1 MRISDWSSD
10 VCSSDLTN
18 PVRPELVEGP
28 SFLLTSLKEGRGF
41 DKLSPNGR
49 ENASP
54 LRPYILAER
63 IAQAIGETRLAS
75 VEEGFRHVDIFADP
89 RPDRPRAARD
99 PLLSAGAQ
107 DRLKRAVAPLPRPA
121 CSEPRGRASLVCG
134 KRV

>member
-54 LRPYILAER
+54 LRPYILADR
-63 IAQAIGETRLAS
+63 IEQAIGETRLAS
-75 VEEGFRHVDIFADP
+75 VEEGFRHVDIFADH
-89 RPDRPRAARD
+89 RPDRHVAAPD
-99 PLLSAGAQ
+99 QLIGAGAQ
-107 DRLKRAVAPLPRPA
+107 DRLHRAVQPPHRPA
-121 CSEPRGRASLVCG
+121 ADRESV
-134 KRV
+134 V

>member
-28 SFLLTSLKEGRGF
+28 SFLLTSLKEGWGF

-54 LRPYILAER
+54 LRPYILADR
-63 IAQAIGETRLAS
+63 IEQAIGETRLAS
-75 VEEGFRHVDIFADP
+75 VEEGFRHVDIFAD
-89 RPDRPRAARD
+89 
-99 PLLSAGAQ
+99 Q
-107 DRLKRAVAPLPRPA
+107 DRKSTRLNSRH
-121 CSEPRGRASLVCG
+121 
-134 KRV
+134 

>member
-10 VCSSDLTN
+10 VCSSDLHRHIVGEPTRGGIGRDGAQAGNEIGFAHLTN

-54 LRPYILAER
+54 LRPYILADR
-63 IAQAIGETRLAS
+63 IEQAIGETRLAS
-75 VEEGFRHVDIFADP
+75 VEEGFRHVDIFADH
-89 RPDRPRAARD
+89 RP
-99 PLLSAGAQ
+99 
-107 DRLKRAVAPLPRPA
+107 
-121 CSEPRGRASLVCG
+121 EIGRAHA
-134 KRV
+134 